1 MERKRVVVTGMGAVT
16 SIGLTVDQFWKNCL
30 AGKSGIARISRFD
43 TTGFAVQIG
52 GEVRDFNAENHM
64 DKVEVRKTDRFVHLA
79 VAASDMAVSDSALDL
94 TREDPRRIGVLIGS
108 GIGGIE
114 SFETQHTNLVF
125 RGPSR
130 VSPFFVPMMIVD
142 MAPGIVSMR
151 HHLKGPNFATVSACA
166 SGAHALGEAFR
177 ILERGDADVM
187 VAGGAEA
194 AVTPMTVAGFASMK
208 ALSRR
213 NDQPAGASRPFDR
226 DRDGFVLGEGA
237 GIVVMETLEHAT
249 ARGARVH
256 AEMVGY
262 GMSADAHHMTAP
274 DPEGEGAAM
283 SMMLALKDARLGTAD
298 IDYIS
303 AHGTSTPYN
312 DKIETIAIKS
322 VFKDHAYRI
331 PVSSAKS
338 MVGHLLGAAGAVEL
352 LACILSIGS
361 GEIHPTINLQNPDPD
376 CDLDYVPN
384 KSRRV
389 AVRTALSNS
398 FGFGG
403 HNVSLIV
410 RAYDEG
416 QPGNVR

>member
-1 MERKRVVVTGMGAVT
+1 MGRKRVVVTGMGAVT
-16 SIGLTVDQFWKNCL
+16 SIGLTVEEFWQNCL

-114 SFETQHTNLVF
+114 SFETQHTNLVS

-151 HHLKGPNFATVSACA
+151 HHLKGPNFAIVSACA

-352 LACILSIGS
+352 LACILSIKS

-389 AVRTALSNS
+389 AVRAALSNS